1 MVDLFYRGGPLM
13 YPILLCSV
21 IAWAIFL
28 DRIIAFYK
36 VKRSTA
42 KLQRQIEDHLMAER
56 TTEAIELC
64 RDQKSP
70 LAKILYVVLKKS
82 GASRSDLKMLAD
94 EVGEREAITL
104 ERYLGLLGTIANI
117 TPLLGLLGTVL
128 GMIEAFKMLAVAGG
142 ANSLALGGGISEALI
157 TTAAGLTVAVPT
169 VLLHR
174 YLSSRSQ
181 RLVLNL
187 EEATMKI
194 IDKIE
199 G

>member
-42 KLQRQIEDHLMAER
+42 KLQRQIEDHLTAER

-64 RDQKSP
+64 RGQQSP

-142 ANSLALGGGISEALI
+142 ANSFALGGGISEALI